1 MLLIAGSADFYLVN
15 MLSAMNSWCSSID
28 STYYSVLPKLNKLLL
43 LRSFEETV
51 LLNGSTE

>member
-1 MLLIAGSADFYLVN
+1 MLLIASNADFSLVN
-15 MLSAMNSWCSSID
+15 MLSAMNSWCSSVD